1 MFISYCFIEKN
12 KVLATRHEIKASPE
26 FETWFNDLTSK
37 EQDDVLLSVYAF
49 YYGVLKGKL
58 DWTSQSATEL
68 DYDFRAV
75 RASPE
80 FLKWFNSLKSDAKGA
95 VIRRLDR
102 FYANP
107 YLSGGRSDRRD
118 KHQEHRMHGDYVDN
132 VIELKLD
139 IDGGMRLYV
148 SFYQFYQLDEQYG
161 KVPVR
166 KAKEQK
172 KYTDKT
178 GMLCLLFGS
187 KADASSKNK
196 SENYLK
202 TLFTKDGEALF
213 NPRNWQSFGL
223 KKEQGKLNKS

>member
-12 KVLATRHEIKASPE
+12 KVLTTRHEIKASPE
-26 FETWFNDLTSK
+26 FETWFNDLTSE

-58 DWTSQSATEL
+58 DWTSQSATKL
-68 DYDFRAV
+68 DYDFRSV

-80 FLKWFNSLKSDAKGA
+80 FLKWFNALENDSKGA
-95 VIRRLDR
+95 VLKRLDR
-102 FYANP
+102 FYAEPN
-107 YLSGGRSDRRD
+107 LGGRDGY
-118 KHQEHRMHGDYVDN
+118 KEHPMQGGLEN
-132 VIELKLD
+132 VIELKLSAA
-139 IDGGMRLYV
+139 GGMRIYV

-187 KADASSKNK
+187 KADASSKSK
-196 SENYLK
+196 AEGYVK
-202 TLFTKDGEALF
+202 KLFKDGKEVF
-213 NPRNWQSFGL
+213 NPRDWQSFGL
-223 KKEQGKLNKS
+223 KKEQGKLSKS